1 MTVATTYSDISQRT
15 QAYAEGK
22 MLEHAL
28 PVLVLDSLGDTP
40 KELPRNTAK
49 TITFRRPVPY
59 PISLTQLQEGV
70 TPPPGTTQW
79 EDVSVEM
86 GQYGGLQQI
95 SDQVADMAED
105 PVLNV
110 MSELSGEQAAETK
123 ERLIWGVIR
132 AGTNVTYVDSAGT
145 ASGRSDVNDVISLTV
160 QRAITRSLKNQ
171 RAHKYTKRLSA
182 SPSFATEPVAS
193 SFVSVGHTDTEQD
206 IRDMVGFTPVER
218 YGTPQF
224 INEENEIGK
233 VEEFRY
239 ITSPVLVPWE
249 GAGSATLNGMR
260 SVGGTNV
267 DVYPIVFMGQKA
279 WANVPL
285 RGAGSMSPTV
295 LNPGKV
301 SPSDPLGQRGY
312 VGWKMYFAA
321 LITNEAWIH
330 RAEVGVTDL

>member
-1 MTVATTYSDISQRT
+1 MTVATTYSDIGQRT
-15 QAYAEGK
+15 TAYAEGK
-22 MLEHAL
+22 MLEHAV
-28 PVLVLDSLGDTP
+28 PQLVLDSLGDTP

-49 TITFRRPVPY
+49 QITFRRPVPY
-59 PISLTQLQEGV
+59 PISLTQIQEGV

-79 EDVSVEM
+79 EDVSVTM

-95 SDQVADMAED
+95 SDQVADMNED

-110 MSELSGEQAAETK
+110 MTELSGEQAAETK

-132 AGTNVTYVDSAGT
+132 AGTNVTYVGTGTPAGR
-145 ASGRSDVNDVISLTV
+145 ADVNDVIDLGV

-171 RAHKYTKRLSA
+171 RAHKYTKILSA
-182 SPSFATEPVAS
+182 SPKFATEPVAA
-193 SFVSVGHTDTEQD
+193 SFVAVTHTDCEQD
-206 IRDMVGFTPVER
+206 IRDIQGFTPVER
-218 YGTPQF
+218 YGTPTYL
-224 INEENEIGK
+224 NDHEIGK

-260 SVGGTNV
+260 SVGGSNV
-267 DVYPIVFMGQKA
+267 DVYPIIYMGQKA
-279 WANVPL
+279 WSNVPL
-285 RGAGSMSPTV
+285 RGAGSLRPTV
-295 LNPGKV
+295 INPGKI
-301 SPSDPLGQRGY
+301 SASDPLGQRGY

>member
-1 MTVATTYSDISQRT
+1 MSVATTYSDISQRT

-49 TITFRRPVPY
+49 TIEFRRAVPY
-59 PISLTQLQEGV
+59 PISLSQLQEGV
-70 TPPPGTTQW
+70 TPPAGSTQF

-95 SDQVADMAED
+95 SDVVADMCED

-145 ASGRSDVNDVISLTV
+145 ASGRSDVNDVIDLTV
-160 QRAITRSLKNQ
+160 QRAITRSLKSQ
-171 RAHKYTKRLSA
+171 RAHKYTKMLAA
-182 SPSFATEPVAS
+182 SPKYGTEPVAP
-193 SFVSVGHTDTEQD
+193 SFVAVGHTDTEQD
-206 IRDMVGFTPVER
+206 IRDITGFTPIEK

-224 INEENEIGK
+224 LNDNEVGK

-239 ITSPVLVPWE
+239 ITSPVLEPWL
-249 GAGSATLNGMR
+249 GAGSGTLNSMR
-260 SVGGTNV
+260 SVGGSNV
-267 DVYPIVFMGQKA
+267 DVYPIVYMGMRA
-279 WANVPL
+279 WSNVPL

>member
-1 MTVATTYSDISQRT
+1 MTVATTYSDIGQRT
-15 QAYAEGK
+15 TAYAEGK
-22 MLEHAL
+22 MLEHAI
-28 PVLVLDSLGDTP
+28 PILVLDSLGDTP
-40 KELPRNTAK
+40 KELPKNTAK
-49 TITFRRPVPY
+49 QITFRRPVPY

-79 EDVSVEM
+79 EDISVEM

-95 SDQVADMAED
+95 SDQVADFVED
-105 PVLNV
+105 PVLNI

-132 AGTNVTYVDSAGT
+132 AGTNVTYVGAN
-145 ASGRSDVNDVISLTV
+145 AQGRGDVNDVITTSL

-171 RAHKYTKRLSA
+171 RAHKYSKMLKA
-182 SPSFATEPVAS
+182 SPNFATEPVAP
-193 SFVSVGHTDTEQD
+193 SFVAVAHTDCEQD
-206 IRDMVGFTPVER
+206 IRDMIGFTPMER

-224 INEENEIGK
+224 MNDNEIGK

-249 GAGSATLNGMR
+249 GAGSDTLNGMR
-260 SVGGTNV
+260 SVGGDNV

-279 WANVPL
+279 WCNVPL

-295 LNPGKV
+295 INPGKV

>member
-1 MTVATTYSDISQRT
+1 MSVATTYSDIGQRT
-15 QAYAEGK
+15 TAYAEGK
-22 MLEHAL
+22 MLEHAI
-28 PVLVLDSLGDTP
+28 PILVLDALGDTP
-40 KELPRNTAK
+40 KELPKNTAK

-59 PISLTQLQEGV
+59 PISLSQLQEGV
-70 TPPPGTTQW
+70 TPAPGTTQW

-95 SDQVADMAED
+95 SDQVADFNED

-123 ERLIWGVIR
+123 ERLIWGVLR
-132 AGTNVTYVDSAGT
+132 AGTNVTYVGT
-145 ASGRSDVNDVISLTV
+145 GTPASRADVNDVITTPI
-160 QRAITRSLKNQ
+160 QRAITRALKNQ
-171 RAHKYTKRLSA
+171 RAHKYTKMIAPTPKYA
-182 SPSFATEPVAS
+182 SEPVAA
-193 SFVSVGHTDTEQD
+193 SFVAVSHTDCEQD
-206 IRDMVGFTPVER
+206 IRDMTNFTPIEKYSNAQYLSDYEV
-218 YGTPQF
+218 
-224 INEENEIGK
+224 GK

-239 ITSPVLVPWE
+239 IASPVLVPWE
-249 GAGSATLNGMR
+249 GAGSGTLNGMR
-260 SVGGTNV
+260 SVGGDNV
-267 DVYPIVFMGQKA
+267 DVYPIIFMGMKS

>member
-1 MTVATTYSDISQRT
+1 MSVATTYNDISQRT

-22 MLEHAL
+22 MLEHAM
-28 PVLVLDSLGDTP
+28 PILVLDGLGES
-40 KELPRNTAK
+40 KELPKNTAK

-59 PISLTQLQEGV
+59 PISLTQIQEGV
-70 TPPPGTTQW
+70 TPPPGSTQF

-86 GQYGGLQQI
+86 GQYGGLQQL
-95 SDQVADMAED
+95 SDQVADMIED

-123 ERLIWGVIR
+123 ERLLWGVLR
-132 AGTNVTYVDSAGT
+132 SGTNVTYVGT
-145 ASGRSDVNDVISLTV
+145 GTPQGRADVNDVMNLGV

-171 RAHKYTKRLSA
+171 RAHKYTRILSA
-182 SPSFATEPVAS
+182 SPKFATEPVAA
-193 SFVSVGHTDTEQD
+193 SFVAVAHTDCEQD
-206 IRDMVGFTPVER
+206 LQDMAGFTPVER

-224 INEENEIGK
+224 ISDNEIGK
-233 VEEFRY
+233 VDQFRY

-249 GAGSATLNGMR
+249 GAGSSTLNGMT
-260 SVGGTNV
+260 SVGGDNV
-267 DVYPIVFMGQKA
+267 DVYPIVFMGQRA

-285 RGAGSMSPTV
+285 RGAGSMNPTV
-295 LNPGKV
+295 INPGKV
-301 SPSDPLGQRGY
+301 SASDPLGQRGY